1 MRQQEIKTTLY
12 EYDKLEELEK
22 DDTTL
27 LESAKNIAEKAY
39 APYSKFHVGAA
50 LKLANGK
57 ILTANNQENAAYPS
71 GLCAERAVIFYANAN
86 YPDTAILSL
95 AITAIYKGKQ
105 LKEPV
110 PPCGSCLQVILES
123 EKRYNIPIRII
134 LGGSE
139 KIWIAKS
146 IKDFLPVNFNKDM
159 LE

>member
-12 EYDKLEELEK
+12 EYDNLDELEK
-22 DDTTL
+22 DDITL
-27 LESAKNIAEKAY
+27 LESAKEIAKKAY

-95 AITAIYKGKQ
+95 AITAIYKGEQ